1 MWQKC
6 GHCHNCHNYPREKN
20 VEKKFKNPHRI
31 DFYHIRNISKKEMW
45 RLEPLVYIANNPFTT
60 FPHPFKT
67 FWRKYSLKIFYLY
80 ICNFRLK
87 IDYYSHIPTKIASTF
102 LKTEMFLMW
111 TSAITNTFLTLKM
124 WTNLCSK
131 NYVRKCNIADN
142 KYDDRGRILG

>member
-1 MWQKC
+1 MAEMCPNHKMATIFKK
-6 GHCHNCHNYPREKN
+6 RN
-20 VEKKFKNPHRI
+20 VVKKFKNPHKI
-31 DFYHIRNISKKEMW
+31 DFLHIWNISKKEMW
-45 RLEPLVYIANNPFTT
+45 RLEPLVYIVNNPFTT
-60 FPHPFKT
+60 FPHPFET

-80 ICNFRLK
+80 ICDFRLK
-87 IDYYSHIPTKIASTF
+87 IDYYSHIPTKVASTF
-102 LKTEMFLMW
+102 FQTEMFLMW